1 MTLAIAGFAAHEA
14 ERTRNWGDRL
24 RFVGILAMV
33 AGAVISAVLVL
44 NTDLVWAL
52 LAITAAEALT
62 LLVLGREATG
72 GGATVRT

>member
-1 MTLAIAGFAAHEA
+1 
-14 ERTRNWGDRL
+14 
-24 RFVGILAMV
+24 MV